1 MEKVTYYLENKADHA
16 RAEIFSFGNECEV
29 SYFDDEFSAA
39 YTPLTE
45 DEERYMTAEEERDYF
60 LSRGFVEL
68 HLDGEGAKA
77 FSKSIEDA
85 FMR

>member
-1 MEKVTYYLENKADHA
+1 MATIFMENKSWNA
-16 RAEIFSFGNECEV
+16 RVTIDSFGNECEV
-29 SYFDDEFSAA
+29 NYFDDDFSAA

-60 LSRGFVEL
+60 LSKGFVEL
-68 HLDGEGAKA
+68 HLDREEAKA